1 MSALSSVPAV
11 LKLNHAPR
19 DSMGTFNHDDG
30 NTKSYDIPLKQY
42 KANYNTPT
50 LGDILRGADSI
61 TSITFNSSV
70 LHKIT
75 DSGQDDVHIGKSPST
90 ASRLSPYRN
99 IASPSYNTLL
109 TSAANARPAVYNRSA
124 GSSKN
129 ENQIIEDSESLPDS
143 MKLKGSKY
151 KVKDNNSSGSKE
163 SKNHL
168 SKKGRRSRKRSRSA
182 IGRSKGQNV
191 VDRLYQPPQNNGA
204 KTPSGKPDIKLKPQQ
219 NDIRDPSIGN
229 GLSLGA
235 MQISLCKPVTIHN
248 NKPDRRDTKS
258 EVPRRYSERVY
269 TASTSKS
276 LVQKELVDVPKE
288 TVVLPLVT
296 NSSLVKS
303 ITQTEIARKT
313 NNFFSPSTNK
323 LPMHMGGSA
332 IKNQNQSDSANKVT
346 KIYLSDK
353 HSGTVKDCG
362 VEIPCAPPATPT
374 PEQMRKVEY
383 IPSLTDIRSQRAV
396 KVKLQVLEKE
406 AQKRMEKQQIERD
419 KIEKQNKKLM
429 EKDLKQQQRLQIYA
443 LNKVMTELEN
453 SRFKEF
459 CAKKGIKMS

>member
-19 DSMGTFNHDDG
+19 DSMGPFNRDDG
-30 NTKSYDIPLKQY
+30 NTKTYDIPLKQY

-75 DSGQDDVHIGKSPST
+75 DSGQDGLRESPST
-90 ASRLSPYRN
+90 ASRLSPFRN

-109 TSAANARPAVYNRSA
+109 TSAANARPIYNRSA

-129 ENQIIEDSESLPDS
+129 ENQIVEDSESIPDS

-151 KVKDNNSSGSKE
+151 KVKDNNSAGSKE
-163 SKNHL
+163 SKSHI

-191 VDRLYQPPQNNGA
+191 VDRLYQPPQSNGT
-204 KTPSGKPDIKLKPQQ
+204 KTPSSKPDIKLKPQQ
-219 NDIRDPSIGN
+219 IDVRDPSIGN

-258 EVPRRYSERVY
+258 EVPSRYSERVY

-276 LVQKELVDVPKE
+276 LVQKEIVDVPKE
-288 TVVLPLVT
+288 AVVLPLVT

-303 ITQTEIARKT
+303 ITQTEIVRRT
-313 NNFFSPSTNK
+313 NNYFSPSTQK

-362 VEIPCAPPATPT
+362 IEIPCAPPATPT
-374 PEQMRKVEY
+374 AEQLRKVEY

>member
-19 DSMGTFNHDDG
+19 DSMGPFNRDDG
-30 NTKSYDIPLKQY
+30 NTNTYDIPLKQY

-75 DSGQDDVHIGKSPST
+75 DSGQDGLRESPST
-90 ASRLSPYRN
+90 ASRLSPFRN

-109 TSAANARPAVYNRSA
+109 TSTANARPIYNTNRSA

-129 ENQIIEDSESLPDS
+129 ENQIVEDSESLPDS

-163 SKNHL
+163 SKTHI

-191 VDRLYQPPQNNGA
+191 VDRLYQPPTSNGT
-204 KTPSGKPDIKLKPQQ
+204 KTPSSKPDIKLKPQH
-219 NDIRDPSIGN
+219 NDVRDPSIGN

-276 LVQKELVDVPKE
+276 LVQKEIVDVPKE
-288 TVVLPLVT
+288 AVVLPLVT

-303 ITQTEIARKT
+303 ITQTEIVRRT
-313 NNFFSPSTNK
+313 NNYFSPSTQK

-362 VEIPCAPPATPT
+362 IEIPCAPPATPT
-374 PEQMRKVEY
+374 AEQLRKVEY

>member
-19 DSMGTFNHDDG
+19 DSMGPFNRDDG
-30 NTKSYDIPLKQY
+30 NTKTYDIPLKQY

-75 DSGQDDVHIGKSPST
+75 DSGQDGLRESPST
-90 ASRLSPYRN
+90 ASRLSPFRN

-109 TSAANARPAVYNRSA
+109 TSAANARPIYNRSA

-129 ENQIIEDSESLPDS
+129 ENQIVEDSESIPDS

-151 KVKDNNSSGSKE
+151 KVKDNNSAGSKE
-163 SKNHL
+163 SKSHI

-191 VDRLYQPPQNNGA
+191 VDRLYQPPQSNGT
-204 KTPSGKPDIKLKPQQ
+204 KTPSSKPDIKLKPQQ
-219 NDIRDPSIGN
+219 IDVRDPSIGS

-276 LVQKELVDVPKE
+276 LVQKEIVDVPKE
-288 TVVLPLVT
+288 AVVLPLVT

-303 ITQTEIARKT
+303 ITQTEIVRRT
-313 NNFFSPSTNK
+313 NNYFSPSTQK

-362 VEIPCAPPATPT
+362 IEIPCAPPATPT
-374 PEQMRKVEY
+374 AEQLRKVEY

-419 KIEKQNKKLM
+419 RIEKQNKKLM